1 VADHPLRPAID
12 HRLGRQLPH
21 QLANRTQAPPQ
32 ATSLPLALRLHA
44 VLAPVSQSYPPP
56 MDRFLRDT
64 HPSATT
70 AETVVRLACVKH
82 AASVRSEPGSNSQ
95 VHPSQA
101 TKMTQLKQTDPKP
114 NQLIP
119 TSLAKLSPSPKAKRR
134 KCTDQWNTLS
144 ENIRLAHKLR
154 YTDKRPQTASS
165 QSSLKTNPQTNLAQ
179 HHITYVSQ
187 RKLHKGAANISL
199 PIPDSTFK
207 EQSTQEPQARR
218 SRGT

>member
-1 VADHPLRPAID
+1 
-12 HRLGRQLPH
+12 
-21 QLANRTQAPPQ
+21 
-32 ATSLPLALRLHA
+32 
-44 VLAPVSQSYPPP
+44 

-207 EQSTQEPQARR
+207 EQTEAGRTASVKRLLGSPKVRVNAMTRTRLRAGQAENPAFPGFPPDNPSEPSIDPPAMREAHC
-218 SRGT
+218 